1 MGHDGNPVSYGPE
14 IKIHIITFNVFT
26 HTAEAPNDYFW
37 ETLQYIGLVNLAIKK
52 RPPVHSKA
60 RLQNEDLELKS
71 LPFPGESSD
80 LPKAGPHGR
89 WHEKHVCFACK
100 FYSL

>member
-1 MGHDGNPVSYGPE
+1 MDVLCVLLNSFLFGSRWKSASYGPE
-14 IKIHIITFNVFT
+14 IKIHIIRFHVFT
-26 HTAEAPNDYFW
+26 HTAEATKWD
-37 ETLQYIGLVNLAIKK
+37 TLQYIGLVDLAIKK

-60 RLQNEDLELKS
+60 RLQNEDLKLKS

-89 WHEKHVCFACK
+89 
-100 FYSL
+100 